1 MEILVELNRTMALAA
16 LLGSGLLAA
25 CAAQQDM
32 SESADA
38 QQANAAEAPDSETL
52 QEIRLNAEQ
61 VALTRPPQDSDVVC
75 ERMAPT
81 GSHIPQRR
89 CVTRAALREETEQ
102 AQEWLRSDGTRGAIT
117 EVR

>member
-1 MEILVELNRTMALAA
+1 MELNRIMALVV
-16 LLGSGLLAA
+16 LMGSGLLAA

-38 QQANAAEAPDSETL
+38 QHSSAAEAPDSETL
-52 QEIRLNAEQ
+52 QEIRINAEQ
-61 VALTRPPQDSDVVC
+61 VALTRPPQESNVVC
-75 ERMAPT
+75 ERITPT

-102 AQEWLRSDGTRGAIT
+102 AQEWLRSGGTRGSVT

>member
-1 MEILVELNRTMALAA
+1 MKKDRSMALFAVLLSALLAGCAGQQEVSGDAA
-16 LLGSGLLAA
+16 L
-25 CAAQQDM
+25 
-32 SESADA
+32 
-38 QQANAAEAPDSETL
+38 QANDAEAPDAETL

-61 VALTRPPQDSDVVC
+61 VALTRPPQESDVVC
-75 ERMAPT
+75 ERVAPT

-102 AQEWLRSDGTRGAIT
+102 AQEWLRSDGTRGGIT

>member
-1 MEILVELNRTMALAA
+1 MEILVELNRTMALVAI
-16 LLGSGLLAA
+16 LGSGLLAG

-32 SESADA
+32 SQSADA

-61 VALTRPPQDSDVVC
+61 VALTRPPQESDVVC
-75 ERMAPT
+75 ERIAPT

-89 CVTRAALREETEQ
+89 CLTRAALREETEQ
-102 AQEWLRSDGTRGAIT
+102 AQEWLRSDGTRGGIT

>member
-1 MEILVELNRTMALAA
+1 M
-16 LLGSGLLAA
+16 
-25 CAAQQDM
+25 
-32 SESADA
+32 
-38 QQANAAEAPDSETL
+38 QANDAEAPDTETL

-61 VALTRPPQDSDVVC
+61 VALQRPPQDSDVVC
-75 ERMAPT
+75 ERIAPT

-102 AQEWLRSDGTRGAIT
+102 AQEWLRSDGTRGGIT

>member
-1 MEILVELNRTMALAA
+1 MKKDRSMALFAVLLSALLAGCAGQQEVSGSAA
-16 LLGSGLLAA
+16 L
-25 CAAQQDM
+25 
-32 SESADA
+32 
-38 QQANAAEAPDSETL
+38 QANDAEAPDTETL

-61 VALTRPPQDSDVVC
+61 VALQRPPQDSDVVC
-75 ERMAPT
+75 ERIAPT

-102 AQEWLRSDGTRGAIT
+102 AQEWLRSDGTRGGIT

>member
-1 MEILVELNRTMALAA
+1 MMALVAI
-16 LLGSGLLAA
+16 LGCGLLTA
-25 CAAQQDM
+25 CASQQ
-32 SESADA
+32 EAADP
-38 QQANAAEAPDSETL
+38 QQANAAEAPDAETL

-61 VALTRPPQDSDVVC
+61 VALAREPQESDVVC
-75 ERMAPT
+75 ERVTPT

-89 CVTRAALREETEQ
+89 CVSRAAMREESEQ

>member
-1 MEILVELNRTMALAA
+1 MELTRTMALVAI
-16 LLGSGLLAA
+16 LSSGLLAA
-25 CAAQQDM
+25 CATQQEM
-32 SESADA
+32 SGSADV
-38 QQANAAEAPDSETL
+38 QQANSAEPPDSDSL

-75 ERMAPT
+75 ERIAPT

-89 CVTRAALREETEQ
+89 CLTRSALREETEQ
-102 AQEWLRSDGTRGAIT
+102 AQEWLRSDGTRGGIT

>member
-1 MEILVELNRTMALAA
+1 MEMNRTMALVAI
-16 LLGSGLLAA
+16 LSGSLLAA
-25 CAAQQDM
+25 CAARQDM
-32 SESADA
+32 PESADA
-38 QQANAAEAPDSETL
+38 QQANDAEAPDAETL

-61 VALTRPPQDSDVVC
+61 VALQRPPRDSDVVC
-75 ERMAPT
+75 ERIAPT

-102 AQEWLRSDGTRGAIT
+102 AQEWLRSDGTRGGIT

>member
-1 MEILVELNRTMALAA
+1 MKKERSMVLVAFLFSA
-16 LLGSGLLAA
+16 LLAGCAGQQEVSGN
-25 CAAQQDM
+25 
-32 SESADA
+32 ESS
-38 QQANAAEAPDSETL
+38 QANAEAPDAETL

-61 VALTRPPQDSDVVC
+61 VALQRPPQESDVVC
-75 ERMAPT
+75 ERIAPT

>member
-1 MEILVELNRTMALAA
+1 MNGIMALVAI
-16 LLGSGLLAA
+16 LGSSVLAA
-25 CAAQQDM
+25 CATQQEV

-38 QQANAAEAPDSETL
+38 QQASAAEASDSETL
-52 QEIRLNAEQ
+52 QEIKLNAEQ
-61 VALTRPPQDSDVVC
+61 VSLARAPQDSDVVC
-75 ERMAPT
+75 ERVVPT
-81 GSHIPQRR
+81 GSLIPKRR

>member
-1 MEILVELNRTMALAA
+1 MKKDRSMALFAVLLSALLAGCAGQQEVSGDAA
-16 LLGSGLLAA
+16 L
-25 CAAQQDM
+25 
-32 SESADA
+32 
-38 QQANAAEAPDSETL
+38 QANDAEAPDAETL

-61 VALTRPPQDSDVVC
+61 VALQRPPQDSDVVC
-75 ERMAPT
+75 ERIAPT

-102 AQEWLRSDGTRGAIT
+102 AQEWLRSDGTRGGIT

>member
-1 MEILVELNRTMALAA
+1 MEILVELNRIMALVA
-16 LLGSGLLAA
+16 LMGSGLLAA

-32 SESADA
+32 SGSADA

-61 VALTRPPQDSDVVC
+61 VALTRPPRESDVVC
-75 ERMAPT
+75 QRIAPT

-89 CVTRAALREETEQ
+89 CVTRTALREETEQ
-102 AQEWLRSDGTRGAIT
+102 AQEWLRSGGTRGAIT

>member
-1 MEILVELNRTMALAA
+1 MEMNRTMALVAI
-16 LLGSGLLAA
+16 LSGSLLAA
-25 CAAQQDM
+25 CAAQQEL
-32 SESADA
+32 SESADT
-38 QQANAAEAPDSETL
+38 QQASSAEAPDSETL
-52 QEIRLNAEQ
+52 EEIRLNAEQ

-75 ERMAPT
+75 ERIAPT

-89 CVTRAALREETEQ
+89 CLSRAALREETEQ

>member
-1 MEILVELNRTMALAA
+1 MLVKKDRSMALFAVLLSALLAGCAGQQEVSGDAA
-16 LLGSGLLAA
+16 L
-25 CAAQQDM
+25 
-32 SESADA
+32 
-38 QQANAAEAPDSETL
+38 QANDAEAPDAETL

-61 VALTRPPQDSDVVC
+61 VALQRPPQDSDVVC
-75 ERMAPT
+75 ERIAPT

-102 AQEWLRSDGTRGAIT
+102 AQEWLRSDGTRGGIT

>member
-1 MEILVELNRTMALAA
+1 MNRVMALAA
-16 LLGSGLLAA
+16 ILSAGLLAA
-25 CAAQQDM
+25 CATQQET
-32 SESADA
+32 SGSADA
-38 QQANAAEAPDSETL
+38 QQASAAEAPDSETL

-61 VALTRPPQDSDVVC
+61 VALTRPPQESDVVC
-75 ERMAPT
+75 ERIAPT

-89 CVTRAALREETEQ
+89 CLTRAALREETEQ

>member
-1 MEILVELNRTMALAA
+1 MMALVAI
-16 LLGSGLLAA
+16 LGCGLLAA
-25 CAAQQDM
+25 CASQQ
-32 SESADA
+32 EVADP
-38 QQANAAEAPDSETL
+38 QQASAAEAPDAETL

-61 VALTRPPQDSDVVC
+61 VALAPEPQQSDVVC
-75 ERMAPT
+75 ERIAPT

-89 CVTRAALREETEQ
+89 CLSRAAIREETEQ

>member
-1 MEILVELNRTMALAA
+1 MKKHRSMALVAVLFSALLAGCAGQQEVSGNAA
-16 LLGSGLLAA
+16 L
-25 CAAQQDM
+25 
-32 SESADA
+32 
-38 QQANAAEAPDSETL
+38 QANDAEAPDAETL

-61 VALTRPPQDSDVVC
+61 VALRRPPQDSNVVC
-75 ERMAPT
+75 ERITPT

-102 AQEWLRSDGTRGAIT
+102 AQEWLRSDGTRGAVT

>member
-1 MEILVELNRTMALAA
+1 MEMNRTMALVAI
-16 LLGSGLLAA
+16 LSGSLLAA
-25 CAAQQDM
+25 CAARQDM

-38 QQANAAEAPDSETL
+38 QQANSAEAPDSETL

-61 VALTRPPQDSDVVC
+61 VALTRPPQESDVVC
-75 ERMAPT
+75 ERVAPT

-102 AQEWLRSDGTRGAIT
+102 AQEWLRSDGTRGGIT